1 MYNNNNSGGFR
12 NFSARGQSRPAF
24 GGRPARPS
32 FGGPRRPSFGGPRRP
47 RFSQTKM
54 NPALFIKKAE
64 EIVKI
69 EEQKT
74 IHDFEDFNLNPILL
88 ANIKS
93 KNFTKPT
100 QIQDQAIIPVMEKR
114 DLLGMAATG
123 TGKTA
128 AFAIPLINSILENPH
143 QQILIMAPTRELAMQ
158 IKQDIRSFTPGLP
171 IYLALAIG
179 GSFMREQIMDIRRG
193 PHFIIG
199 TPGRIKDLG
208 TRRVIDFSRITTLVL
223 DEVDRM
229 LDMGFIADIKSIV
242 DQTPKSRQ
250 TLFFS
255 ATINKKIEMLIGS
268 FLNNPVTISLKSG
281 NNSAHVE
288 QDIVRVPRHL
298 KEQKLHELMGMPEF
312 KKVLVF
318 GATQRIVE
326 QLSVSLNQK
335 GFKAQSL
342 HGGKPQN
349 KRTQVIKAYRENIF
363 NILIATDVAARG
375 LDIADISHVINYDQP
390 NDYDDY
396 THRIGRTGRGNAKGY
411 ALTFV
416 EG

>member
-12 NFSARGQSRPAF
+12 NFSGRGQSRPAF

-47 RFSQTKM
+47 RFSATKM
-54 NPALFIKKAE
+54 NPALFIKKAT

-74 IHDFEDFNLNPILL
+74 TNTFEDFNLNPILL

-93 KNFTKPT
+93 KNFTRPT
-100 QIQDQAIIPVMEKR
+100 QIQDQAIKPIMEKK
-114 DLLGMAATG
+114 DLLGIADTG

-128 AFAIPLINSILENPH
+128 AFAIPLINSVLANPN

-158 IKQDIRSFTPGLP
+158 IKQDIRSLTPGLKV
-171 IYLALAIG
+171 YLAIAIG
-179 GSFMREQIMDIRRG
+179 GAFMREQIMDIRRG

-242 DQTPKSRQ
+242 DQTPKNRQ

-255 ATINKKIEMLIGS
+255 ATINRKIETLIGS
-268 FLNNPVTISLKSG
+268 FLNNPVSISLK
-281 NNSAHVE
+281 NNNPSTHVE
-288 QDIVRVPRHL
+288 QDVVRVPRHL
-298 KEQKLHELMGMPEF
+298 KEQKLHEMMAMPEF

-326 QLSVSLNQK
+326 QLSISLNQK